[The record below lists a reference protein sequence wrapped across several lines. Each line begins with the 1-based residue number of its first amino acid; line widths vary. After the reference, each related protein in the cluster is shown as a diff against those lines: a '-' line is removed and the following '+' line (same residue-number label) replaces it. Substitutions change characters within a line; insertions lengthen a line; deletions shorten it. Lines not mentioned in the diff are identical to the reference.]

1 MGSCAPIRIKKENVK
16 ENGAE
21 HNGNL

>member
-1 MGSCAPIRIKKENVK
+1 MGSCAPIRIKKENGK